1 MSYSISTYYNA
12 HYSFISRH
20 MTWWC
25 TISVQIEIWFILH
38 NIIQFVDLL
47 CAILLHI
54 STYFFVLHY
63 IVSYVKIWF
72 MLHHSLPYVGIC
84 AIWLHMLI
92 CNFNLHNSLSYDLII
107 RSNVS
112 YVDMTYMSSYDFI
125 MSTIVSYAHMR
136 FKLQIIIPY
145 ADTWFLHTL

>member
-1 MSYSISTYYNA
+1 M
-12 HYSFISRH
+12 
-20 MTWWC
+20 
-25 TISVQIEIWFILH
+25 VH
-38 NIIQFVDLL
+38 NIGSHRDMVHTAQYCSVCRFIMPN
-47 CAILLHI
+47 II
-54 STYFFVLHY
+54 TYLNICFCTALYRF
-63 IVSYVKIWF
+63 VKIWF
-72 MLHHSLPYVGIC
+72 MLHHSLPYVDIC

-92 CNFNLHNSLSYDLII
+92 YKFNLHNSLSYDLII

-112 YVDMTYMSSYDFI
+112 YIDMTYMSTYDLM